1 MNNDDGF
8 SIALKENYIKIH
20 LGYFIPDIKIPLA
33 LYLPFKGKVIEVVKA
48 GTPGSLDFF
57 KRMKSNGIYYVYIKK
72 SKANTW
78 ENWKNVRHPE
88 IIGFKDFSSGPGNK
102 VKSNLAIYKARAF
115 EKVKIVPSAFKD
127 PESYLDEV
135 DKKYHKVLSDPQL
148 IWFFNEA
155 WSEPHLLF
163 SAKLSLFFFLF
174 LEQVRSELMIYD
186 EMSILIFSLVHNLV
200 SQGMTKDFKGK
211 PEDSTFFYLN
221 KKEIVIDS
229 GINSLFQ
236 LNKQFCEMKRETN
249 FKFDPSMPKGYQVFS
264 LLRDLIE
271 IFDRSKVD
279 IQKRQDG
286 SFQLI
291 QREKRYEVSLLGH
304 LERFLKKVKLFP

>member
-1 MNNDDGF
+1 MSNDDDF
-8 SIALKENYIKIH
+8 SVGLKESYIKIH

-72 SKANTW
+72 TDGTVWK
-78 ENWKNVRHPE
+78 NWKNVRHPE
-88 IIGFKDFSSGPGNK
+88 IGGFSSFSSGPGNK
-102 VKSNLAIYKARAF
+102 IKSNLAIYKARAF
-115 EKVKIVPSAFKD
+115 EKVKIVPSAFKE

-135 DKKYHKVLSDPQL
+135 DKRYHKILCDQQL
-148 IWFFNEA
+148 IWFFNET
-155 WSEPHLLF
+155 WSEWHLLF

-186 EMSILIFSLVHNLV
+186 EMGILTFSLVHNLV
-200 SQGMTKDFKGK
+200 SQGMRNDFKGK
-211 PEDSTFFYLN
+211 PEDSTLYYLN
-221 KKEIVIDS
+221 KKDIAIDS
-229 GINSLFQ
+229 GISSLFQ

-279 IQKRQDG
+279 IQKRQET
-286 SFQLI
+286 SFLLLK
-291 QREKRYEVSLLGH
+291 RENRYELSLLGH
-304 LERFLKKVKLFP
+304 LERFLKKVRLFP